1 MGGLPGAGAGS
12 AWHTNW
18 RILGLEQ
25 AWWGR
30 APSQCVCVAGWMGRD
45 FSVVPLQSHLHSSR
59 LSLSFLSSLVMVAVV
74 LSVEGPLGATLMQKP
89 PPWADRGGASR
100 SPHFSYERTEPSGGW
115 CPTRG
120 HTARGVGLWPGPG
133 FPQLVWVAL
142 PWELSRTC
150 VVQGQVF
157 PAGSRPQL
165 TVCPRPGAPSWAL
178 GPWLQRSGWPP
189 TGRDPCGLNGLRN
202 PQPHPL
208 GMAPDRCLAGLPP
221 PCPLSPSK
229 LLSGP
234 GTLFKEPSLS
244 SPSPAGARGSPP
256 DHGRLALPCLL
267 TLTSSCDLDF
277 ICDSDLHLIA

>member
-1 MGGLPGAGAGS
+1 
-12 AWHTNW
+12 
-18 RILGLEQ
+18 
-25 AWWGR
+25 
-30 APSQCVCVAGWMGRD
+30 MGRE
-45 FSVVPLQSHLHSSR
+45 FSGVPLQSRLHSAR
-59 LSLSFLSSLVMVAVV
+59 LSLSCLSSLVTVAVV

-115 CPTRG
+115 CPTQG

-189 TGRDPCGLNGLRN
+189 TGKDPCGLNGLRN

-221 PCPLSPSK
+221 LCPLSPSK

-234 GTLFKEPSLS
+234 GTLFKEPSPS
-244 SPSPAGARGSPP
+244 SPSPAGTRGSPP